1 MANSCDAASP
11 ATGRSAAAACPT
23 SFSGPVPPIAA
34 AVAMMMK
41 IDTTSDRMAPLIVS
55 IARPCRSSG

>member
-1 MANSCDAASP
+1 MANSCDAAAP

-23 SFSGPVPPIAA
+23 LLSGPVPPIAA

-41 IDTTSDRMAPLIVS
+41 ILSAYL
-55 IARPCRSSG
+55 